1 MAKPKTD
8 TALRIS
14 ANELQ
19 KLGALESWTRN
30 NIEWTTNGRVTVAM
44 LVIADIDCVVFNY
57 VATINGTT
65 IQVNDT
71 IGLERTPCHFGGNR
85 VWFKCP
91 SCDKRALVLYAGGSG
106 HFACRTCHNL
116 AYDSQCE
123 SKFDRNI
130 RRLTK
135 IRKRINWYGAHVP
148 FRPHYMHRET
158 FERLKQEGM
167 ARYEYSNVR
176 LLKLFERFNH
186 KFSNLR
192 HTIND

>member
-19 KLGALESWTRN
+19 KLGTLVAGSKN
-30 NIEWTTNGRVTVAM
+30 IIEWTTNGRVTASMQVMAES
-44 LVIADIDCVVFNY
+44 DIVVFDY
-57 VATINGTT
+57 AVTRDGITHS
-65 IQVNDT
+65 VCDT
-71 IGLERTPCHFGGNR
+71 IGLERTPCHFGGSR

-91 SCDKRALVLYAGGSG
+91 SCEKRALVLYAGSSG

-116 AYDSQCE
+116 TYSSQCE

-135 IRKRINWYGAHVP
+135 IRKRLNWYGAHVP

-158 FERLKQEGM
+158 FERLKQEGI
-167 ARYEYSNVR
+167 ARCEYSNIR
-176 LLKLFERFNH
+176 LLKLFERLNR
-186 KFSNLR
+186 KLTGS
-192 HTIND
+192 